1 MQCHDMCGALA
12 LFGTYVLYIDL
23 DVIVLTIVEQFQ
35 DTQYIGR

>member
-1 MQCHDMCGALA
+1 MCGALV
-12 LFGTYVLYIDL
+12 LFGTYVLHIDL